1 MAVRFEFYLSDNYFD
16 RMAILK
22 EKMGK
27 DDLNFN
33 EFAKELLENELY
45 RQQPKIPVC
54 EEQNQIFPN
63 CKLQPCDTRLFFF
76 N

>member
-54 EEQNQIFPN
+54 EE
-63 CKLQPCDTRLFFF
+63 
-76 N
+76 